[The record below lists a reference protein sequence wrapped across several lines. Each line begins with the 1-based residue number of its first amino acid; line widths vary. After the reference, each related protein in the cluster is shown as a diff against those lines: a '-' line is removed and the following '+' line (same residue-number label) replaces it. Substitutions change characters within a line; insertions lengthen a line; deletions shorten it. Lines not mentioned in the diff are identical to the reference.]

1 MELLIVL
8 LAVVGLAVFWWARRS
23 ASARPPSRAAIPVR
37 RAAAPAVPPVARPV
51 TVPAEPGGPIP
62 AIAAILEAG
71 ARSELDEAVLP
82 ELLQDFTLLTVDDLE
97 PQRRNELVGQLST
110 VALPPRSA
118 QQLMSPD
125 FLADAD
131 TRKFTELVTHE
142 PLLSGKVIG
151 RVNSAFYGLSSP
163 IVSVSH
169 AVTYL
174 GLNAVRN
181 MALQFTLEQA
191 FASDDPELQA
201 FHARLFDA
209 GTIAAELCALLGPK
223 LGVRDVGAAST
234 QTVLTFLGD
243 FAMPSLLPPRVA
255 IDQWPLGLLDRTA
268 NEQFTL
274 GTNAAVIGAL
284 LMAEWGLPP
293 AISDDVRDINRLLV
307 TPAEGEMT
315 PRKTRLALSYT
326 CARIAEGIAL
336 GRIRDAGQI
345 DPTNDAQ
352 VEFFHLRSYL
362 AIPPLVRLPN
372 LLAETGV
379 RLAIARMIA
388 ASQRSREEAAS

>member
-8 LAVVGLAVFWWARRS
+8 LAVGGLAVFWWARRPAAAKPRPRTT
-23 ASARPPSRAAIPVR
+23 ASAPRK
-37 RAAAPAVPPVARPV
+37 AAAPIPPVAKPV

-71 ARSELDEAVLP
+71 ARSELDDAVLP
-82 ELLQDFTLLTVDDLE
+82 ELLQGFTLLTVDDLDV
-97 PQRRNELVGQLST
+97 QRREELLGQLST

-191 FASDDPELQA
+191 FASDDPQLQA

-243 FAMPSLLPPRVA
+243 FAMPSLLPGRVA

-274 GTNAAVIGAL
+274 GANAAIVGAL
-284 LMAEWGLPP
+284 LMDEWGLPA
-293 AISDDVRDINRLLV
+293 AISDDVRDINRMLI
-307 TPAEGEMT
+307 TPADGQAT
-315 PRKTRLALSYT
+315 ARTTRLALSYT

-336 GRIRDAGQI
+336 GRIRDAAQI
-345 DPTNDAQ
+345 DPANDPQ
-352 VEFFHLRSYL
+352 VEFFHLQSHL
-362 AIPPLVRLPN
+362 AVPPLARLPG
-372 LLAETGV
+372 LFAEASV

-388 ASQRSREEAAS
+388 ASERSREKLGS

>member
-1 MELLIVL
+1 MELFIVL
-8 LAVVGLAVFWWARRS
+8 LAVVALAVVWWARRP
-23 ASARPPSRAAIPVR
+23 APVRPPP
-37 RAAAPAVPPVARPV
+37 RAAAAPLRPAAKPV

-71 ARSELDEAVLP
+71 ARSELDDAVLP
-82 ELLQDFTLLTVDDLE
+82 ELLQGFTLLTVEDLDA
-97 PQRRNELVGQLST
+97 QRREELLGQLST

-243 FAMPSLLPPRVA
+243 FAMPSLLPGRVA

-268 NEQFTL
+268 NEQFAL
-274 GTNAAVIGAL
+274 GANAAIVGAL
-284 LMAEWGLPP
+284 LMDEWGLPA
-293 AISDDVRDINRLLV
+293 AISDDVRDINRVLI
-307 TPAEGEMT
+307 TPADGQPS
-315 PRKTRLALSYT
+315 PRNTRLALSYT

-336 GRIRDAGQI
+336 GRIRDAAQI
-345 DPTNDAQ
+345 DPANDSQ
-352 VEFFHLRSYL
+352 VEFFHLRSHL
-362 AIPPLVRLPN
+362 AVPPLARLPS
-372 LLAETGV
+372 LFAEAGV
-379 RLAIARMIA
+379 RLSVARMIA
-388 ASQRSREEAAS
+388 ASERSREKAVS